1 MDKSTRNAIERATQQ
16 ARKLLDDDFSSQL
29 EGTFDVLRSG
39 VIAAKGG
46 SHLSARQQFQR
57 AKIVATIEHKRSAG
71 TTAVEAVTDFV
82 RDAAFTALNR
92 FVALKMLEARQLV
105 QECITKGER
114 SAGFKEF
121 CGMAPG
127 IALLPDSAGY
137 RLYVD
142 SLFDEFSTEIKV
154 LFDRRDAASVLWPKR
169 QTFEN
174 VLSILNAP
182 ELLAVWGEDETIGW
196 VYQFFNSGEER
207 RKMRDE
213 SQAPR
218 NSREL
223 AVRNQFFTPRYVVQF
238 LVDNTLG
245 RLWQEMRGQKTRL
258 SDICDYLV
266 RPAAESILVRTPKDP
281 RDLRILDPA
290 CGSGHFLLYSFDVL
304 LAIYE
309 EAWSDE
315 GHSTPCEAT
324 GRSLREDY
332 PDIAQLRRA
341 APSLIV
347 EYNLHGV
354 DIDPR
359 CAQIAALALWLRAQ
373 RAWRDIGVLAAE
385 RPRIRRTHIV
395 VAEPMPGDASL
406 VDEFAERLEPP
417 LLRDLFK
424 KMVGESRQAGELGTL
439 LRMENSI
446 SGELKRAREQFVKH
460 SHATGY
466 LPGMEPVLRQGL
478 LDLSGIDEDGFFHEA
493 EARIIRAL
501 HEFSDSA
508 PGNVSVR
515 RRLFAGDAAEG
526 IAFIDLVRTKFDV
539 VLMNPPFGAATVATY
554 QKVVS
559 EYPTAKADILAAF
572 VERGREL
579 APGGYVGAI
588 TNRTCLFI
596 NSLSQW
602 RRRILLSDTG
612 IAFLAD
618 LGHGVLDGALVEAAC
633 YVIGPS
639 AKGLARGFLSDKDKA
654 VALRAAA
661 ADPSSWQQIDR
672 ALLRETESTAVA
684 YWAPPQVIRLIVDSQ
699 NSEDAGLL
707 ARVGLQTSND
717 FRFLRLQWEVPPN
730 EVNQFG
736 WVPFAKGGEYSP
748 YADIIHLAVNWF
760 DNAREQK
767 AFAIGHAE
775 KTGSLRGNDA
785 TRDFEWQ
792 FKEGLTYS
800 ERTTS
805 DISVRAL
812 PRGCII
818 GTSGPGIYSRDGNEI
833 LPALSYFSSSIFR
846 QLLELSIGS
855 GDAIHSGS
863 AARHYTV
870 GSIALS
876 PFPEIKAGPDRDMLA
891 QAAEGCVNA
900 TRRLLATEPVAP
912 LPLRYSHLQ
921 AGLHHTLTDLSSAIS
936 NQRWA
941 DIGEILQESCRI
953 EQIILSTFGAAPEF
967 QSWVAEVCGVHP
979 ADRPTR
985 KLPSADVAE
994 MYRLNEEALIG
1005 RVSEIAGYSRA
1016 ISKKTWYADR
1026 KVELLSA
1033 FYNANSQSV
1042 IQALRDADVRS
1053 YGEKEAAIDL
1063 LEFALGES
1071 LGDVNTTLAGES
1083 ELDVFD
1089 NKWACC
1095 PRNANTGSGLLVDD
1109 PGHPLDIMPAVT
1121 KAIVGCGWPAENIFQ
1136 DIEESLKIKSTRDFV
1151 SGQLFSIHI
1160 SRFSR
1165 SRRKAPI
1172 YWQLATPSASYSVWL
1187 YVHAL
1192 TSDTIFRIQNEL
1204 LGPKLLHE
1212 ARKLEELS
1220 IGTRDKA
1227 TAAERKELAAQEL
1240 YVEELRTLLDEVKR
1254 VAPLWS
1260 PNLHDGVILN
1270 FAPLWRLVPQQK
1282 PWQKE
1287 LRAVWDSLCD
1297 GEYDWAHL
1305 AMRCWP
1311 ERVVPKCV
1319 SDRSFAVAHGLEDI
1333 LWRQDNDGNWK
1344 PRSTSPQSIQDL
1356 IEKRTSIAVNA
1367 ALKGLAEATATT
1379 ATRSRTRR
1387 SPQ

>member
-16 ARKLLDDDFSSQL
+16 ARKLLEEDFSSQL
-29 EGTFDVLRSG
+29 EGTFDVLRIG
-39 VIAAKGG
+39 VIAPNGG
-46 SHLSARQQFQR
+46 SHLSARQLFQR
-57 AKIVATIEHKRSAG
+57 GKVVAAIDHKRAGG
-71 TTAVEAVTDFV
+71 TTAVDAITDYI
-82 RDAAFTALNR
+82 RDAAFTSLNR

-105 QECITKGER
+105 QECISKGEQ
-114 SAGFKEF
+114 SAGYKEF

-127 IALLPDSAGY
+127 VALLPDASGY
-137 RLYVD
+137 RLYLE

-169 QTFEN
+169 QTFDA
-174 VLSILNAP
+174 LLTILNLP
-182 ELLAVWGEDETIGW
+182 DLAGVWGEDETIGW

-207 RKMRDE
+207 KKMRDE

-245 RLWQEMRGQKTRL
+245 RLWLEMNGEQTSLVKF
-258 SDICDYLV
+258 CDYLV
-266 RPAAESILVRTPKDP
+266 RSDEPERSRTPKDP

-290 CGSGHFLLYSFDVL
+290 CGSGHFLLYCFDL
-304 LAIYE
+304 LLVIYE
-309 EAWSDE
+309 EAWKAEGPAPKSD
-315 GHSTPCEAT
+315 AT
-324 GRSLREDY
+324 GQSLRNDY
-332 PDIAQLRRA
+332 ADLAELRRA
-341 APSLIV
+341 APRLIV
-347 EYNLHGV
+347 ESNLHGV

-373 RAWRDIGVLAAE
+373 RAWNDVGIAASD
-385 RPRIRRTHIV
+385 RPRIQRTHIV
-395 VAEPMPGDASL
+395 VAEPMPGDSEL
-406 VDEFAERLEPP
+406 VDEFAARLDPP

-439 LRMENSI
+439 LRIENSL
-446 SGELKRAREQFVKH
+446 SVELLRAREQFVKYRQT
-460 SHATGY
+460 TGY
-466 LPGMEPVLRQGL
+466 LPGMEPVRQQGL

-493 EARIIRAL
+493 EARIIQAL
-501 HEFSDSA
+501 HEFADSA
-508 PGNVSVR
+508 PGDVSVR

-539 VLMNPPFGAATVATY
+539 VLMNPPFGAATIATHK
-554 QKVVS
+554 KVVS
-559 EYPTAKADILAAF
+559 EYPNAKSDILAAF

-602 RRRILLSDTG
+602 RKEILLSDTG
-612 IAFLAD
+612 IAILAD

-639 AKGLARGFLSDKDKA
+639 SKGLARGFLSDKDKG
-654 VALRAAA
+654 VALRAAS
-661 ADPSSWQQIDR
+661 ADSNCWQIIDR
-672 ALLRETESTAVA
+672 ALLQETGSTAVA
-684 YWAPPQVIRLIVDSQ
+684 YWAPPQAIQLIVDSP

-730 EVNQFG
+730 KVNQFG

-760 DNAREQK
+760 DDAREQK
-767 AFAIGHAE
+767 AFAVEHAE
-775 KTGSLRGNDA
+775 KTGSSRGNDA

-792 FKEGLTYS
+792 FEEGLTYS

-818 GTSGPGIYSRDGNEI
+818 GTSGPGIYSKDVSEL

-876 PFPEIKAGPDRDMLA
+876 PFPEIKAGPDRAFLA
-891 QAAEGCVNA
+891 QAAERCVNA
-900 TRRLLATEPVAP
+900 TRRLLATKPVSP
-912 LPLRYSHLQ
+912 SPLRYAHLQ
-921 AGLHHTLTDLSSAIS
+921 AGPHHTLTDLSSAIS

-941 DIGEILQESCRI
+941 DISEILGQSCRI
-953 EQIILSTFGAAPEF
+953 EHIILSTFGAAPEF
-967 QSWVAEVCGVHP
+967 QNWVAEVCGTHP
-979 ADRPTR
+979 SDRPAR

-994 MYRLNEEALIG
+994 MYQLNEETLIG
-1005 RVSEIAGYSRA
+1005 KVSAVAGYSRA

-1033 FYNANSQSV
+1033 FYNVDSQSV
-1042 IQALRDADVRS
+1042 IQALCDADVRS
-1053 YGEKEAAIDL
+1053 YSEKEVAIDL
-1063 LEFALGES
+1063 LEFALGEA
-1071 LGDVNTTLAGES
+1071 LGDVNNIPVDDPD
-1083 ELDVFD
+1083 LDVFD
-1089 NKWACC
+1089 NKWARC
-1095 PRNANTGSGLLVDD
+1095 PRNENIGNGLLVDD
-1109 PGHPLDIMPAVT
+1109 PGHPLDIMPAIMT
-1121 KAIVGCGWPAENIFQ
+1121 AIIDCGWSAENILH
-1136 DIEESLKIKSTRDFV
+1136 DIENSLSTKSTREFV
-1151 SGQLFSIHI
+1151 SAQLFSIHI

-1172 YWQLATPSASYSVWL
+1172 YWQLATASSSYSVWI

-1204 LGPKLLHE
+1204 LGPKLIHE
-1212 ARKLEELS
+1212 ERKLEELFS
-1220 IGTRDKA
+1220 EIRNNA
-1227 TAAERKELAAQEL
+1227 TAAERKALEAQEFF
-1240 YVEELRTLLDEVKR
+1240 VGELRALLEEVKR
-1254 VAPLWS
+1254 VAPLWN
-1260 PNLHDGVILN
+1260 PDLDDGVSLTM
-1270 FAPLWRLVPQQK
+1270 AQLWRLVPQHRA
-1282 PWQKE
+1282 WQKE
-1287 LRAVWDSLCD
+1287 LKSKWSELAA
-1297 GEYDWAHL
+1297 GKYDWAHITMHL
-1305 AMRCWP
+1305 WP
-1311 ERVVPKCV
+1311 ERVVPKCAT
-1319 SDRSFAVAHGLEDI
+1319 DRSLAIAHGLENVFWEEDEEEK
-1333 LWRQDNDGNWK
+1333 WK
-1344 PRSTSPQSIQDL
+1344 PRSIPIVSIQQL
-1356 IEKRTSIAVNA
+1356 IDERTSSAVKA
-1367 ALKGLAEATATT
+1367 ALKGLEEAPTPAASKT
-1379 ATRSRTRR
+1379 RTRR
-1387 SPQ
+1387 PSS